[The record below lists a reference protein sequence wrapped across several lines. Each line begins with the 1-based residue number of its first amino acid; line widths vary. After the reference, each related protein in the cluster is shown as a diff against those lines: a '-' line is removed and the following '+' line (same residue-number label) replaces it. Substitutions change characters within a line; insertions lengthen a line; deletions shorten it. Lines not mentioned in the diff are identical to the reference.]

1 MKLKLRVTT
10 HEQLAEEDR
19 NYWLQRTPAERLSE
33 VERLRMEA
41 GKFLYDYPARLQRV
55 VKVTRRKGS

>member
-10 HEQLAEEDR
+10 HEKLAEEDR
-19 NYWLQRTPAERLSE
+19 IYWLHRTPAERLNE
-33 VERLRMEA
+33 VERLRIEA

-55 VKVTRRKGS
+55 VKVTRR

>member
-10 HEQLAEEDR
+10 HEKLAEEDSI
-19 NYWLQRTPAERLSE
+19 YWLQKTPAERLTE
-33 VERLRMEA
+33 VERLRIEA

-55 VKVTRRKGS
+55 VKVTRRERS

>member
-1 MKLKLRVTT
+1 MKLELTVTT
-10 HEQLAEEDR
+10 HEKLAEEDR
-19 NYWLQRTPAERLSE
+19 RYWLQRTPAERLSE

-55 VKVTRRKGS
+55 VKVTRREQS

>member
-1 MKLKLRVTT
+1 MKLELRVTT
-10 HEQLAEEDR
+10 HEKLAEEDR
-19 NYWLQRTPAERLSE
+19 SYWLKRTPGERLSE

-55 VKVTRRKGS
+55 VKVTRRERS